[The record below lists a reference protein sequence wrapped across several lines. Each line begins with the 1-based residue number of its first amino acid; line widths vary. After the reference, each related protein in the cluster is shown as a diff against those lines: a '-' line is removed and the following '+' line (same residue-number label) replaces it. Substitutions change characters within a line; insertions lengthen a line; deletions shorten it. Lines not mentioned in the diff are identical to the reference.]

1 MKKIFNLHFFKLLLL
16 SLLITG
22 VIGMVITGIVIYNI
36 AVSEDVDYNTF
47 SLGLSSV
54 IYYTDENG
62 NSIEYEQ
69 IAGKEN
75 RLWCDI
81 EDMPKHLQNAFVAI
95 EDERF
100 FSHGGVDIKRTARA
114 TLNYI
119 FKGDSSFGG
128 STINQQLVKNIT
140 GDSDR
145 SPKRKVIEM
154 IRAIDMDRKMSKEQI
169 LEMYLNTIYLSQG
182 CNGVKT
188 ACDKY
193 FGKDVSELTLAES
206 ASIAGITQYPTL
218 YDPLLNPD
226 KNLQKQKIILKK
238 MLELEMITKEEYDEA
253 VNEELVFQNNDVEEN
268 NYESYYTEMLIETL
282 IEDIQRELKVSET
295 IATRMVYSGGLKIYS
310 TIDPEIQKAAE
321 KVFENPSEYIP
332 YNVDNPIQAAIFVM
346 DQHNGHVKA
355 VVGGLGKRSGR
366 RTLNRAI
373 NTLRQPGSTIKPLS
387 VYGPGFE
394 YGAFTPDTIFNDE
407 AITIGSHTIKNY
419 YSGYKGPISVRYA
432 IQQSVNTVA
441 VEALQKMGINRSYN
455 FMKDKL
461 KFTTLHENDMNVSPL
476 ALGGLTNGVSVK
488 EMTAAYATI
497 ASNGIYHTPVT
508 YIKIEDQDGKVILE
522 NKADSQEVMK
532 PVAANTILSCLR
544 SVTSAGTG
552 TPANF
557 SSMPLGGK
565 TGTTD
570 DDKDRWFMG
579 FSPYYTAGV
588 WVGYDQPK
596 QITGY
601 GTNPAIVLWKEVM
614 KEAHKDLPVKQFEM
628 LKGVVQKNDYPPA
641 VEKIEICIDSGM
653 LATDMC
659 QQDYRGSRV
668 MEEEFAEGKA
678 PAEYCTLHQFVQ
690 VDTTTGMMAT
700 SNCPMSAVETRVQL
714 ADGVYCDQ
722 H

>member
-1 MKKIFNLHFFKLLLL
+1 MKKFLNIRFFKLLLL
-16 SLLITG
+16 CLLITG
-22 VIGMVITGIVIYNI
+22 TIGMVITGIVIYSI
-36 AVSEDVDYNTF
+36 AVSEDVDYNSF

-54 IYYTDENG
+54 IYYTDEDG

-69 IAGKEN
+69 ITGKEN

-81 EDMPKHLQNAFVAI
+81 EDMPKHLQDAFVAI

-100 FSHGGVDIKRTARA
+100 YSHIGVDIKRTARA
-114 TLNYI
+114 TINYI

-140 GDSDR
+140 GDADR
-145 SPKRKVIEM
+145 NPKRKVIEM
-154 IRAIDMDRKMSKEQI
+154 IRAIDMDRKLSKEQI

-226 KNLQKQKIILKK
+226 KNLQKQKVILEK
-238 MLELEMITKEEYDEA
+238 MLELEMISQEEYEEA
-253 VNEELVFQNNDVEEN
+253 VNEELVFQNNDVQEN

-282 IEDIQRELKVSET
+282 IEDIQRELKVSKT

-310 TIDPEIQKAAE
+310 TIDPNIQDAAQ
-321 KVFENPSEYIP
+321 KIFENPSDYIP
-332 YNVDNPIQAAIFVM
+332 YNKDNPIQAAIFVM

-355 VVGGLGKRSGR
+355 VVGGLGQRSGR
-366 RTLNRAI
+366 RTLNRAVS
-373 NTLRQPGSTIKPLS
+373 TLRQPGSTIKPLS

-394 YGAFTPDTIFNDE
+394 YGVFTPDTIFSDKPV
-407 AITIGSHTIKNY
+407 TVGSHTIKNY

-455 FMKDKL
+455 FMKDNL
-461 KFTTLHENDMNVSPL
+461 KFTTLHENDMNISPL

-497 ASNGIYHTPVT
+497 ASNGVYHTPIT
-508 YIKIEDQDGKVILE
+508 YVKVEDQDGKLILE
-522 NKADSQEVMK
+522 NKEKSENVMN

-544 SVTSAGTG
+544 SVTLAGTG

-601 GTNPAIVLWKEVM
+601 GTNPAIVLWKAVM

-628 LKGVVQKNDYPPA
+628 LKGVVQKNDAPPA
-641 VEKIEICIDSGM
+641 LEKINICIDSGM
-653 LATDMC
+653 LATEMC
-659 QQDYRGSRV
+659 ERDYRGSRV
-668 MEEEFAEGKA
+668 TKEEFAEGKA
-678 PAEYCTLHQFVQ
+678 PAEYCTLHQYVQ
-690 VDTTTGMMAT
+690 IDTTTGKMAT
-700 SNCPMSAVETRVQL
+700 SNCPMSAIETRVQV

>member
-1 MKKIFNLHFFKLLLL
+1 MKKILNMRFLKLFLLC
-16 SLLITG
+16 LLISGT
-22 VIGMVITGIVIYNI
+22 IGIVITGIVIYNI
-36 AVSEDVDYNTF
+36 AVSEDFDYNSF
-47 SLGLSSV
+47 GLELSSV

-62 NSIEYEQ
+62 NEIEYEQ

-81 EDMPKHLQNAFVAI
+81 EDIPKYLQDAFVAI

-100 FSHGGVDIKRTARA
+100 YSHSGIDIKRTARA
-114 TLNYI
+114 TLNYV

-154 IRAIDMDRKMSKEQI
+154 IRAFDMDRKMSKEQI

-188 ACDKY
+188 AADKY
-193 FGKDVSELTLAES
+193 FGKDVSELTLAEC
-206 ASIAGITQYPTL
+206 ASIAGITQYPTR
-218 YDPLLNPD
+218 YDPILNPENNNA
-226 KNLQKQKIILKK
+226 KKELILGK
-238 MLELEMITKEEYDEA
+238 MLELKMISKEEYDGAMSEK
-253 VNEELVFQNNDVEEN
+253 LVFQNNDVEAN

-282 IEDIQRELKVSET
+282 IEDIQHELSVSKT
-295 IATRMVYSGGLKIYS
+295 IATRMVYSGGLKIYA
-310 TIDPEIQKAAE
+310 TVDPKIQDAAE
-321 KVFENPSEYIP
+321 KVFENPADYIP
-332 YNVDNPIQAAIFVM
+332 YNTDNPIQGAIFVM

-355 VVGGLGKRSGR
+355 VVGSLGERSGR
-366 RTLNRAI
+366 RTLNRA
-373 NTLRQPGSTIKPLS
+373 TSSLRQPGSTIKPLS

-394 YGAFTPDTIFNDE
+394 YGTFTPDTIFNDK

-441 VEALQKMGINRSYN
+441 VEALQKLGISRSYN
-455 FMKDKL
+455 FMTQNL
-461 KFTTLHENDMNVSPL
+461 RFTTLNESDMNVSPL

-488 EMTAAYATI
+488 EMTAAYAVI
-497 ASNGIYHTPVT
+497 ASNGTYHTPVT
-508 YIKIEDQDGKVILE
+508 YVRVEDQDGKVILE
-522 NKADSQEVMK
+522 NEVESFDAMK
-532 PVAANTILSCLR
+532 PIAANTILSCLR

-557 SSMPLGGK
+557 GNMPLGGK

-601 GTNPAIVLWKEVM
+601 GTNPAIVLWKAVM
-614 KEAHKDLPVKQFEM
+614 QKAHEGLPVKQFEM
-628 LKGVVQKNDYPPA
+628 LEGVVQKNDSPPA
-641 VEKIEICIDSGM
+641 IAKVEVCIDSGM
-653 LATDMC
+653 LATSMC
-659 QQDYRGSRV
+659 QQDYQGSRV
-668 MEEEFAEGKA
+668 VEKEFADGEA
-678 PAEYCTLHQFVQ
+678 PTEYCTMHQYAQ
-690 VDTTTGMMAT
+690 IDSTTGMLAT
-700 SNCPMSAVETRVQL
+700 SNCPMSAVVTRIQAVN
-714 ADGVYCDQ
+714 GVYCDQ